1 MKYKNRVEEGAY
13 QNTSIQD
20 EIVVKYFVVK
30 RRQKHM
36 KLRINLEFHFNCI
49 SILFSI
55 GKYEFVNWFIIDGR
69 IP

>member
-20 EIVVKYFVVK
+20 EIVVLNFVVK
-30 RRQKHM
+30 RRQEHM

-49 SILFSI
+49 
-55 GKYEFVNWFIIDGR
+55 NT
-69 IP
+69 